1 MKTLTPDDSSM
12 MKLVSRIKS
21 MYFLDGGHA
30 GGRSFATF
38 YKAFNIYFKRFKKL
52 HKKLLEASL
61 KKLFEASF
69 KSF

>member
-30 GGRSFATF
+30 GGNSNDFMC
-38 YKAFNIYFKRFKKL
+38 
-52 HKKLLEASL
+52 
-61 KKLFEASF
+61 
-69 KSF
+69 

>member
-30 GGRSFATF
+30 GGNFG
-38 YKAFNIYFKRFKKL
+38 N
-52 HKKLLEASL
+52 LEFFMIL
-61 KKLFEASF
+61 
-69 KSF
+69 